1 MRLTGYKDSTK
12 ETFKNNT
19 RLRSLAGA
27 RMRSQ
32 DLIALG
38 SSPPATPTA
47 ASAPT
52 AAASASP
59 TAASGTPPGTPV
71 AAKRGRGRPPKAK
84 AAAAPAAAAPA
95 SAPPSAP
102 SSPPPVPTGKGFELN
117 NYMGKGFQLN
127 KSSLPYGAR
136 MLIERYD
143 NEKKLRKN

>member
-1 MRLTGYKDSTK
+1 M
-12 ETFKNNT
+12 
-19 RLRSLAGA
+19 
-27 RMRSQ
+27 
-32 DLIALG
+32 
-38 SSPPATPTA
+38 
-47 ASAPT
+47 
-52 AAASASP
+52 
-59 TAASGTPPGTPV
+59 

-84 AAAAPAAAAPA
+84 AAAPAAAAPS